1 MSGRLAQRASI
12 RYDGGIFHKTLSKI
26 AAVALSRG
34 GVPTFIAQVVKSL
47 ELASRAKIFMKDP
60 PVIPNRG
67 ANPTTS
73 ATLLDR
79 ARDRDRAAWERL
91 VDLYEPLV
99 LRWCRHAKLGTA
111 DAADVTQEVFLA
123 VCGHL
128 ADFRGVQTG
137 QSFRGWLRTITRRKI
152 CDHLRQ
158 APPDQAPT
166 GGNDAYEELLK
177 VHSAEPSDGPDIEL
191 ADEVGVLYRSAL
203 ELIVAEF
210 EELTWKAFWRVVV
223 EGQPAA
229 GVAEDLAMS
238 RNAVY
243 IAKTRV
249 LQRLREEFKDLID

>member
-1 MSGRLAQRASI
+1 
-12 RYDGGIFHKTLSKI
+12 
-26 AAVALSRG
+26 
-34 GVPTFIAQVVKSL
+34 
-47 ELASRAKIFMKDP
+47 
-60 PVIPNRG
+60 
-67 ANPTTS
+67 
-73 ATLLDR
+73 LLDR

-91 VDLYEPLV
+91 VNMYEPLV

-123 VCGHL
+123 VSGHL

-158 APPDQAPT
+158 VPPDQAPT
-166 GGNDAYEELLK
+166 GGNDAYQELLK
-177 VHSAEPSDGPDIEL
+177 VHAAEPPDSPDIEL

-223 EGQPAA
+223 EEQPAA
-229 GVAEDLAMS
+229 GVAQDLAMS